1 MKTITGYLKPYIGRM
16 ILGFIVKVLGTFMDL
31 GLPWVLAY
39 MIDEVIPQNSY
50 SLIALWGVVML
61 ILAVGARVFNVKA
74 NQMASKVGRDTIVTI
89 RHDLF
94 VRIQNL
100 SGRQLDYFG
109 IPSLIS
115 RMSTDTY
122 NIHSTIGRLQRL
134 GVRAP
139 IILIGGIVITFTMEP
154 VLTLILLACLPIIG
168 CGIWLISRKGLPMYQ
183 VLKKKIDSM
192 VRVVRENITGV
203 RVIKALSKN
212 DYERRRFQGVNEAV
226 CDQEFRAGRTMGAM
240 NPMMNMVLNGALT
253 VMIVLGAYRVN
264 AGHTE
269 VGTIMAFLSYFTM
282 ILNAVMSI
290 NRIFIDLSKSTA
302 SASRIREVLNTPFDQ
317 PVREIPQEDSPYHI
331 EFRDVSFSYNP
342 HDEAEEVPD
351 CLSHISFALK
361 KGESLGIIGS
371 TGCGKTTIINLLMR
385 FYDVDQGDVLIEGRN
400 VQTFELAELRKHFGV
415 VFQNDV
421 LFADTIFENINFGR
435 GLTREEVTTAAEYAQ
450 ALPFIENLSKGFDSE
465 VAAMG
470 TNFSGGQKQR
480 MLISRA
486 LAAHPEI
493 LILDD
498 SSSAL
503 DYKTDASLRKA
514 LREHF
519 TGTTSIIVA
528 QRISSIYQCDH
539 VMVLEDGQ
547 CVGYGTHEELMENCE
562 IYREIHESQMRAE
575 A

>member
-1 MKTITGYLKPYIGRM
+1 MKTITGYLKPYTGRM
-16 ILGFIVKVLGTFMDL
+16 ILGFSIKVLGTFMDL

-39 MIDEVIPQNSY
+39 IIDEVIPQKSY
-50 SLIALWGVVML
+50 RLIAIWGVVML
-61 ILAVGARVFNVKA
+61 ILAVGARIFNVQA
-74 NQMASKVGRDTIVTI
+74 NRMASKIGRDSILQI

-100 SGRQLDYFG
+100 SGRQLDQFG

-122 NIHSTIGRLQRL
+122 NIHSTIGRLQRI

-139 IILIGGIVITFTMEP
+139 IILIGGIIITFTMEP
-154 VLTLILLACLPIIG
+154 VLTLVLLCTLPLIG
-168 CGIWLISRKGLPMYQ
+168 LGIFLISRKGLPLYQ
-183 VLKKKIDSM
+183 ILQKKIDSM

-212 DYERRRFQGVNEAV
+212 DYERRRFAGVNQAV
-226 CDQEFRAGRTMGAM
+226 CDQEFHAGRVMGAM

-253 VMIVLGAYRVN
+253 VMIIVGAYRVN
-264 AGHTE
+264 SGYTD

-290 NRIFIDLSKSTA
+290 NRIFIDLSKSSA
-302 SASRIREVLNTPFDQ
+302 SAARIREVLNTPSDQ
-317 PVREIPQEDSPYHI
+317 PVREIPLLEPRAHI

-342 HDEAEEVPD
+342 HPEDEEVPD
-351 CLSHISFALK
+351 CLSQISFALQ

-371 TGCGKTTIINLLMR
+371 TGCGKTTIVNLLMR
-385 FYDVDQGDVLIEGRN
+385 FYDADSGDVLINGRN
-400 VQTFELAELRKHFGV
+400 VQSFELTQLRQRFGV

-421 LFADTIFENINFGR
+421 LFADTVFENINFGR
-435 GLTREEVTTAAEYAQ
+435 GLSREEVRLAAEYAQ
-450 ALPFIENLSKGFDSE
+450 ALPFIESLADGFDSE
-465 VAAMG
+465 VAAKG
-470 TNFSGGQKQR
+470 ANFSGGQKQR
-480 MLISRA
+480 MLIARS

-519 TGTTSIIVA
+519 SETTSIIIA

-539 VMVLEDGQ
+539 ILVLEDGR
-547 CVGYGTHEELMENCE
+547 CVGYGSHEDLMEQCE
-562 IYREIHESQMRAE
+562 IYREIHESQMKAE
-575 A
+575 

>member
-1 MKTITGYLKPYIGRM
+1 MKTITGYLKPYTGRM
-16 ILGFIVKVLGTFMDL
+16 ILGFTIKVLGTFMDL

-39 MIDEVIPQNSY
+39 IIDEVIPQESY
-50 SLIALWGVVML
+50 RLIAVWGIVML
-61 ILAVGARVFNVKA
+61 VLAVGARIFNVKA
-74 NQMASKVGRDTIVTI
+74 NQMASKIGRDSILEI

-94 VRIQNL
+94 VRIQHL
-100 SGRQLDYFG
+100 SGRQLDHFG

-115 RMSTDTY
+115 RMTTDTY

-139 IILIGGIVITFTMEP
+139 IILIGGIIITFTMEP
-154 VLTLILLACLPIIG
+154 VLTLVLLCTLPLIAL
-168 CGIWLISRKGLPMYQ
+168 GIFLISRKGLPLYQ
-183 VLKKKIDSM
+183 LLQTKIDAM
-192 VRVVRENITGV
+192 IRVVRENITGV

-212 DYERRRFQGVNEAV
+212 DYERRRFAGVNQAV
-226 CDQEFRAGRTMGAM
+226 CDQEFHAGRIMGAM
-240 NPMMNMVLNGALT
+240 NPMMNMVLNSALT
-253 VMIVLGAYRVN
+253 IMIIAGAYRVN
-264 AGHTE
+264 SGYTD

-290 NRIFIDLSKSTA
+290 NRIFIDLSKSSA
-302 SASRIREVLNTPFDQ
+302 SAARIREVLNTPSDQ
-317 PVREIPQEDSPYHI
+317 PVLQIPVQSSPSHI
-331 EFRDVSFSYNP
+331 EFRDVTFSYNP
-342 HDEAEEVPD
+342 HPEDEEVPN
-351 CLSHISFALK
+351 CLSHISFAIK

-385 FYDVDQGDVLIEGRN
+385 FYDADSGEVLINGRN
-400 VQTFELAELRKHFGV
+400 VQSFELDELRQRFGV
-415 VFQNDV
+415 VFQNDI
-421 LFADTIFENINFGR
+421 LFANTVYENINFGR
-435 GLTREEVTTAAEYAQ
+435 ELSREDVRKAAGYAQ
-450 ALPFIENLSKGFDSE
+450 ALPFIESLADGFDSE
-465 VAAMG
+465 VAAKG
-470 TNFSGGQKQR
+470 ANFSGGQKQR
-480 MLISRA
+480 LLIARS

-519 TGTTSIIVA
+519 SETTTIIIA

-539 VMVLEDGQ
+539 ILVLEDGH
-547 CVGYGTHEELMENCE
+547 CVGYGSHEDLMEQCE
-562 IYREIHESQMRAE
+562 IYREIHESQMKA

>member
-1 MKTITGYLKPYIGRM
+1 MKTITGYLKPYTGRM
-16 ILGFIVKVLGTFMDL
+16 ILGFIIKVLGTFMDL

-39 MIDEVIPQNSY
+39 IIDDVIPQRSY

-61 ILAVGARVFNVKA
+61 LLAIGARIFNVKA
-74 NQMASKVGRDTIVTI
+74 NQMAAKVGKDSILAI

-100 SGRQLDYFG
+100 SGRQLDSLG

-115 RMSTDTY
+115 RMTTDTY
-122 NIHSTIGRLQRL
+122 NIHSTIGRLQRI

-139 IILIGGIVITFTMEP
+139 IILTGGIIITFTMEP
-154 VLTLILLACLPIIG
+154 VLTLILLCCLPLIAL
-168 CGIWLISRKGLPMYQ
+168 GIWLISRKGLPMYQ
-183 VLKKKIDSM
+183 TLQKRIDSM

-212 DYERRRFQGVNEAV
+212 DYERRRFANVNQEV

-240 NPMMNMVLNGALT
+240 NPMMNMVLNSALT
-253 VMIVLGAYRVN
+253 FMIVLGAYRVN
-264 AGHTE
+264 SGHTD

-290 NRIFIDLSKSTA
+290 NRIFIDLSKSSA
-302 SASRIREVLNTPFDQ
+302 SAARIREVLNTPFDQ
-317 PVREIPQEDSPYHI
+317 PVRELPLRSTQNHI
-331 EFRDVSFSYNP
+331 EFRDVTFSYHA
-342 HDEAEEVPD
+342 HDEQDEVPD
-351 CLSHISFALK
+351 CLSHISFSLK
-361 KGESLGIIGS
+361 QGESLGIIGS
-371 TGCGKTTIINLLMR
+371 TGCGKTTIVNLLMR
-385 FYDVDQGDVLIEGRN
+385 FYDTDSGEVLINGRN
-400 VQTFELAELRKHFGV
+400 VQTFELAELRKRFGV
-415 VFQNDV
+415 VFQNDI
-421 LFADTIFENINFGR
+421 LFADTVFENINFGR
-435 GLTREEVTTAAEYAQ
+435 DLSREEVRQAAEYAQ
-450 ALPFIENLSKGFDSE
+450 ALPFIEHLSKGFDADVS
-465 VAAMG
+465 AKGA
-470 TNFSGGQKQR
+470 NFSGGQKQR
-480 MLISRA
+480 MLIARS

-514 LREHF
+514 LREHYS
-519 TGTTSIIVA
+519 GTTNIIIA

-539 VMVLEDGQ
+539 IMVLEDGQ
-547 CVGYGTHEELMENCE
+547 CVGYGRHEDLMESCG

-575 A
+575 E